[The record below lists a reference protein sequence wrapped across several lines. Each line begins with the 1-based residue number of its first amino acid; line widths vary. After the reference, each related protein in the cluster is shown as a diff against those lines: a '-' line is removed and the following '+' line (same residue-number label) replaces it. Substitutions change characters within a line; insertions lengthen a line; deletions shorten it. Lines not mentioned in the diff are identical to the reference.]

1 MTMMV
6 DVAVAL
12 MLCAIVI
19 VGPLAWRVW
28 RDRQEEKALQLRADI
43 NATVN
48 QRLDG
53 ESLVSV
59 HVMPSAP
66 WHAGRVIL
74 SAPHGYESL
83 IDDVSAPVLR
93 QVPDDYEL
101 VLKAA

>member
-1 MTMMV
+1 MV
-6 DVAVAL
+6 DVMVAL
-12 MLCAIVI
+12 LLCAVVV
-19 VGPLAWRVW
+19 VGPLAWRMW
-28 RDRQEEKALQLRADI
+28 SDHQQAKALQLRADI
-43 NATVN
+43 SATVN
-48 QRLDG
+48 QRLEG

-59 HVMPSAP
+59 QVTAAAP

>member
-1 MTMMV
+1 M
-6 DVAVAL
+6 
-12 MLCAIVI
+12 
-19 VGPLAWRVW
+19 
-28 RDRQEEKALQLRADI
+28 
-43 NATVN
+43 
-48 QRLDG
+48 
-53 ESLVSV
+53 SV
-59 HVMPSAP
+59 QVTAAAP